1 MDVRPAERVNL
12 QFKIPVVGAAD
23 AEQEENKCSRRMAS
37 NYFKD

>member
-23 AEQEENKCSRRMAS
+23 AEQEEKCSRRMAS